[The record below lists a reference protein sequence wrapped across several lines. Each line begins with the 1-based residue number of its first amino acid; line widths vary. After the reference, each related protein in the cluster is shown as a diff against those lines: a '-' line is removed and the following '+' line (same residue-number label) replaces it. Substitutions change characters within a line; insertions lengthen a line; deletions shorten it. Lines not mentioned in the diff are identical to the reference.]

1 MCCVVCGD
9 RSDTLEL
16 LRWHGGAQRNA
27 KYTRGMSTAE
37 EQNESEY
44 SNRVLYEGSE
54 SGTESKAGQ
63 RRAKG
68 RAGNPW
74 LPTSIV
80 EAFLPSRALSC
91 PLPHHMHTRLSRHV
105 SHPRQC
111 TQQAIILSTFTPLA
125 SHVVEYTR
133 VMMLRKS
140 QRNVQSRTFSARPA
154 CRIRQ
159 LKVRSTRTSTV
170 RSPVHSI

>member
-1 MCCVVCGD
+1 
-9 RSDTLEL
+9 
-16 LRWHGGAQRNA
+16 
-27 KYTRGMSTAE
+27 MSTAE

-54 SGTESKAGQ
+54 SGSESKAGQ

-91 PLPHHMHTRLSRHV
+91 PLPHHTRLSRHV

-111 TQQAIILSTFTPLA
+111 TQTSNNPFDIYPFGKPRGVTI
-125 SHVVEYTR
+125 
-133 VMMLRKS
+133 
-140 QRNVQSRTFSARPA
+140 PA
-154 CRIRQ
+154 CHDAQEI
-159 LKVRSTRTSTV
+159 TA
-170 RSPVHSI
+170 